1 MKRRDTLMNNKGLL
15 LIVSGPS
22 GAGKGTVVSELVKDS
37 SFALSISA
45 TTRKPREGEKEGIHY
60 FFKSED
66 EFKKMAENG
75 DLLEY
80 ACFCGNYYRT
90 PKSYVEEK
98 LSEGKNVILEIEV
111 QGALQVK
118 EKFNNAL
125 LIFLAPPNIDELEKR
140 LRNRGT
146 ETEEK
151 IKARLARAREEFE
164 LTDKYD
170 YIVINEVVDKAADD
184 IKLITN
190 AEKMRASRNDYDFFK
205 GAE

>member
-1 MKRRDTLMNNKGLL
+1 MKNKGLL

-22 GAGKGTVVSELVKDS
+22 GAGKGTVVSELVKDTD
-37 SFALSISA
+37 FALSISA
-45 TTRKPREGEKEGIHY
+45 TTRKPREGEKDGIHY

-75 DLLEY
+75 DLLEH
-80 ACFCGNYYRT
+80 ACFCGNYYGT
-90 PKSYVEEK
+90 PKSYVEKK
-98 LSEGKNVILEIEV
+98 LEEGKNVILEIEV

-118 EKFNNAL
+118 EKFNDAL
-125 LIFLAPPNIDELEKR
+125 LIFLAPPNIGELEKR

-151 IKARLARAREEFE
+151 IQARLARAREEFA

-170 YIVINEVVDKAADD
+170 YIVINEVVDKAAED
-184 IKLITN
+184 IKLITD

-205 GAE
+205 